1 MESSDEGI
9 FMSFYINSRV
19 YIMFNKGIKSMIEP
33 IKVSVNDIQTKVTP
47 HENED
52 SDLISHN
59 DRSEIIIQNYKSL

>member
-19 YIMFNKGIKSMIEP
+19 YIVFNKGTKSMIEP

-47 HENED
+47 HKKIM
-52 SDLISHN
+52 ISLVIMI
-59 DRSEIIIQNYKSL
+59 SQK